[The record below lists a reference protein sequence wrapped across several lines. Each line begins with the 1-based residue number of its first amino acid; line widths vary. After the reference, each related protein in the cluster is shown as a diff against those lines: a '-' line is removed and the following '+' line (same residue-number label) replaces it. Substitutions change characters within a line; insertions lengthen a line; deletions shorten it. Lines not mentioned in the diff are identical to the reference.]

1 MHVQVKCILFTR
13 MKIKMKNLPLTMKL
27 WLSGIVGMNTC
38 IVQASTVTGIDST
51 SKRLKLEH
59 NG

>member
-1 MHVQVKCILFTR
+1 